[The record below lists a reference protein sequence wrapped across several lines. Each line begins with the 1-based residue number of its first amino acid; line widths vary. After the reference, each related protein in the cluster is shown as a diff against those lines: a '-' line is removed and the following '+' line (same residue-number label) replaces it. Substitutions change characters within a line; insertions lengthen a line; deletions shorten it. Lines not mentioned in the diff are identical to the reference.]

1 MLTVINFFVTTLI
14 KGEGDILG
22 LFQIFAT
29 YYVYD
34 CSKQTVSGVHI
45 QHGVS
50 PGVNESVLEWRLSR
64 EVEIFQL
71 PIIIDLRVDLE
82 VHNAVCIALIR

>member
-1 MLTVINFFVTTLI
+1 M
-14 KGEGDILG
+14 
-22 LFQIFAT
+22 
-29 YYVYD
+29 
-34 CSKQTVSGVHI
+34 SGVHI
-45 QHGVS
+45 QDGVS